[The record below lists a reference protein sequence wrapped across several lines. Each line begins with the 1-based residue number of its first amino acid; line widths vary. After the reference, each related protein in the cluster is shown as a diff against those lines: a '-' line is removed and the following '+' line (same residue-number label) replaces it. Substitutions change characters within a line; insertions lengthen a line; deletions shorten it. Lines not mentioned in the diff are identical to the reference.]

1 MNSAR
6 NANLHSKSSLPALSD
21 LTDARPDFDRSL
33 RVCFQ
38 GLGTLSCG
46 QFFSVPRLHLDTS
59 ARARSAQVYPTQL
72 P

>member
-46 QFFSVPRLHLDTS
+46 QFFQ
-59 ARARSAQVYPTQL
+59 RAKVAFRYFCEG
-72 P
+72 